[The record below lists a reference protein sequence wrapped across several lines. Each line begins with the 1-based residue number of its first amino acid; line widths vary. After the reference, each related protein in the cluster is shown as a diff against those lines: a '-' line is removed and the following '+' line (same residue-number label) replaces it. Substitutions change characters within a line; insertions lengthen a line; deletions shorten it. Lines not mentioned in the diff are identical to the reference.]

1 MKVRLFLI
9 VALVMFMG
17 TVLPIPVHAE
27 FFSPEERARLEA
39 QYQEIQKEIA
49 QWQSILDDTQLKKNS
64 LQGDV
69 TMLNAQIKKA
79 EAEIKQRSITISNL
93 NAEINARSAKI
104 KNLDQRIVRGQ
115 ESLAAML
122 QTAREVES
130 STLPEIILSSKS
142 VSEFFADFDALLTVE
157 QKLDELFTSIRG
169 AKTQAEIEKKTL
181 AKQQTQ
187 ELDARYVVETKKK
200 VVAQSE
206 AEKKSLLAIT
216 KNQEATYQ
224 KVLAERQQQAA
235 KIRAALFPLR
245 DSGGIPFGTALDYA
259 TYASQKTGVRA
270 AFILAIL
277 SQESDLGKN
286 VGSCFVSNLQTGDGV
301 GKNTGKFFAGVM
313 AVLPRRDDTG
323 NFKRITDALGLPWAT
338 TPVSCPSTGGYGGA
352 MGPSQ
357 FIPSTWVLYQARLAR
372 ALGVSRPNPW
382 EAKDAIMATA
392 LYMSDL
398 GADAGTYSA
407 ERNAA
412 CKYYSG
418 RSCDSKKPANSFYGD
433 SVVAKAKDFQSN
445 IDFLKG
451 L

>member
-9 VALVMFMG
+9 ASFLMLVG
-17 TVLPIPVHAE
+17 TVLPIHVHAE

-93 NAEINARSAKI
+93 NAEINARSTKI

-115 ESLAAML
+115 ESLASML
-122 QTAREVES
+122 QTVREVEG

-216 KNQEATYQ
+216 KNQEASYQ
-224 KVLAERQQQAA
+224 KVLVERQQQAA

-259 TYASQKTGVRA
+259 SYASQKTGVRA

-286 VGSCFVSNLQTGDGV
+286 VGSCFVSSLQTGDGV

-313 AVLPRRDDTG
+313 KSPRDTDP
-323 NFKRITDALGLPWAT
+323 FLKITSALGLPWAT
-338 TPVSCPSTGGYGGA
+338 TPVSCPSAGGYGGA

-357 FIPSTWVLYQARLAR
+357 FIPSTWVLYQARLAK
-372 ALGVSRPNPW
+372 ALGVSRANPW

-433 SVVAKAKDFQSN
+433 SVVAKATDFQNN